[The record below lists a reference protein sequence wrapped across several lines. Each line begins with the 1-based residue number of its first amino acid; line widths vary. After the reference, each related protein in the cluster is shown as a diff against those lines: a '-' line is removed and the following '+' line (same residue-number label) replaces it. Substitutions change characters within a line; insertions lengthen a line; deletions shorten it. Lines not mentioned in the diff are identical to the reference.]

1 MCGIS
6 GIYNPHNK
14 EINSQKIT
22 EKILNIQKKRGP
34 DGQGIWRSDCKK
46 ITLGHNRL
54 SIIDLSNNASQPF
67 VSKDNKTVITFNGEI
82 YNFNELRSELIKKN
96 IYFKS
101 KSDTEVILEAYK
113 YWGLDCLNKFRGMF
127 SFAIWDNEDKK
138 IVLAR
143 DPFGIKPLYY
153 CMFNEVLYFASEIK
167 SLLSIENLSFNLS
180 NLGIVSYYLWGN
192 IQDPFTLYKEIK
204 SLDKGSCLI
213 IKDENKKIFNYA
225 SIEEE
230 ILNAEEKKFKNI
242 YEKEEYLKE
251 ITKETVDYHHVS
263 DVPRTLLLS
272 SGIDSNILLSS
283 MSESNK
289 KNCSALTLDF
299 NFEGKMNET
308 VLATESAKINNIN
321 HSSEIVS
328 EDEYVKLIDVFFKNM
343 DSPTDDGLNNFLIS
357 NIAKKQNSKIIISGI
372 GGDELFFGYPSFNYI
387 PKLNSFLKI
396 FPDIKIINS
405 FFENHLYKFLKTKKL
420 NMKYSGIFKYGR
432 NLNSAFLLKRSLFLP
447 QEIKELISKKE
458 FKDGYEE
465 LNFFDNSLNE
475 IEKIKDKKL
484 SIMYLE
490 IKYYL
495 CSKLLRDSDWASM
508 SNSVELRTPFVDW
521 FYFKKI
527 LPLIKFDKNFGK
539 MNLFNAFKNKLP
551 VNLSNRQK
559 TGFVIPHSS
568 FMNKMSLPR
577 KYSNPLKDWAIFGL
591 NKYMKN
597 V

>member
-14 EINSQKIT
+14 QINSQKIT
-22 EKILNIQKKRGP
+22 EKILTIQKKRGP

-54 SIIDLSNNASQPF
+54 SIIDLSNNANQPF
-67 VSKDNKTVITFNGEI
+67 VSKDGKTVITFNGEI

-167 SLLSIENLSFNLS
+167 SLLSIENLNFNLS
-180 NLGIVSYYLWGN
+180 SLGIVSYYLWGN

-372 GGDELFFGYPSFNYI
+372 GGDELFFGYPSFKYI
-387 PKLNSFLKI
+387 PKLNSFLKT

-405 FFENHLYKFLKTKKL
+405 FFENYLYRFLKTKKL

-447 QEIKELISKKE
+447 QEIEELISKKE

-465 LNFFDNSLNE
+465 LNFLDNSLNE

>member
-14 EINSQKIT
+14 QINSQKIT
-22 EKILNIQKKRGP
+22 EKILTIQKKRGP

-54 SIIDLSNNASQPF
+54 SIIDLSNNANQPF
-67 VSKDNKTVITFNGEI
+67 VSKDGKTVITFNGEI
-82 YNFNELRSELIKKN
+82 YNFNELRSELIRKN

-138 IVLAR
+138 IILAR

-230 ILNAEEKKFKNI
+230 ILNAEEKNFKNI
-242 YEKEEYLKE
+242 YDKEEYLKE

-372 GGDELFFGYPSFNYI
+372 GGDELFFGYPSFKYI
-387 PKLNSFLKI
+387 PKLNSFLKT

-405 FFENHLYKFLKTKKL
+405 LFENHLYRFLKTKKL

-447 QEIKELISKKE
+447 QEIEELISKKE

-465 LNFFDNSLNE
+465 LNFLDNSLNE

-551 VNLSNRQK
+551 INLSNRQK

-568 FMNKMSLPR
+568 FMNKMSLQR

-591 NKYMKN
+591 NKYLKN

>member
-22 EKILNIQKKRGP
+22 EKILTIQKKRGP

-54 SIIDLSNNASQPF
+54 SIIDLSNNANQPF
-67 VSKDNKTVITFNGEI
+67 VSKDGKSVITFNGEI

-96 IYFKS
+96 IFFKS

-113 YWGLDCLNKFRGMF
+113 YWGLGCLNKFRGMF

-167 SLLSIENLSFNLS
+167 SLLSIENLSFNQS

-230 ILNAEEKKFKNI
+230 ILNAEEKNFKNI
-242 YEKEEYLKE
+242 YDKEEYLKE

-372 GGDELFFGYPSFNYI
+372 GGDELFFGYPSFKYI
-387 PKLNSFLKI
+387 PKLNSFLKT

-405 FFENHLYKFLKTKKL
+405 FFENYLYRFLKTKKL
-420 NMKYSGIFKYGR
+420 NMKYSEIFKYGR

-447 QEIKELISKKE
+447 QEIEELISKKNL
-458 FKDGYEE
+458 KDGYEE
-465 LNFFDNSLNE
+465 LNFLDNSLNE

-551 VNLSNRQK
+551 INLSNRQK

-568 FMNKMSLPR
+568 FMNKMSLQR